1 MKRIIITFGPEI
13 DEETAIQ
20 RVFSVVKQG
29 RISEHKH
36 GRHYCWVTT
45 FPNEETV
52 VVRPRKKG
60 QTSDSF
66 HVYKSGVKNERTSD
80 VGMW

>member
-20 RVFSVVKQG
+20 RVSNVVKQG

-36 GRHYCWVTT
+36 GKHYCWVTAFT
-45 FPNEETV
+45 NNEV
-52 VVRPRKKG
+52 VSVRPRKEG

-66 HVYKSGVKNERTSD
+66 HVYRSASKGKN
-80 VGMW
+80 